1 MKLMHLSDLH
11 IGKRVGGFS
20 MTEDQRYILD
30 QVLEAAEREQPDAIL
45 IAGDVYDK
53 SVPSAEAVSIFD
65 EFLVKLSARKMQVFI
80 ISGNHDSPER
90 LAFGSRLMGES
101 GIHLA
106 PVYDGDIRP
115 HHLSDEYGEL
125 DIFLLPFIRPADVRR
140 FFPDEADD
148 IVSYTD
154 AMRVAVAH
162 MDTDDAKRSVLVT
175 HQFAAGAERS
185 ESEDISVGGTDNVN
199 VSVFDPFDYVALGHI
214 HRPQNIGTQRIRYC
228 GTPLKYSFSEASHEK
243 SVTVAELGAKGSLS
257 IRTIPLKPLRDM
269 AEIRGTYDEITARS
283 FYADTTYS
291 EDYMHITLTDEEDIP
306 EAMGKLRAI
315 YHNLMKLDYDNRRT
329 RGSAQ
334 IDVSGEIKRKSPL
347 ELFAGFYELQNSTPM
362 SEEQSELVEK
372 LTAEIWGEEEQE

>member
-30 QVLEAAEREQPDAIL
+30 QILEIAESEQPDAIL

-65 EFLVKLSARKMQVFI
+65 EFLVKLSVRKMQVFI

-90 LAFGSRLMGES
+90 LAIGSRLMGES

-115 HHLSDEYGEL
+115 HHLRDEHGEL
-125 DIFLLPFIRPADVRR
+125 DIFLLPFIKPVDVRR

-154 AMRVAVAH
+154 ALRVAVAH

-175 HQFAAGAERS
+175 HQFVTGAERS
-185 ESEDISVGGTDNVN
+185 ESEDISVGGTDNVDA
-199 VSVFDPFDYVALGHI
+199 SVFDPFDYVALGHI
-214 HRPQNIGTQRIRYC
+214 HHGQPVTASLPMRYSGAPLMLSFNHQHYRHRIIELVFDGAGGLSVEELPVPQRRMFLTLEGTL
-228 GTPLKYSFSEASHEK
+228 PD
-243 SVTVAELGAKGSLS
+243 V
-257 IRTIPLKPLRDM
+257 RTMM
-269 AEIRGTYDEITARS
+269 AEVGRRHDAPYVRVRLAEPLTEPVSEQLEAAAR
-283 FYADTTYS
+283 
-291 EDYMHITLTDEEDIP
+291 
-306 EAMGKLRAI
+306 EAGVVLCV
-315 YHNLMKLDYDNRRT
+315 T
-329 RGSAQ
+329 ESAA
-334 IDVSGEIKRKSPL
+334 V
-347 ELFAGFYELQNSTPM
+347 
-362 SEEQSELVEK
+362 
-372 LTAEIWGEEEQE
+372 